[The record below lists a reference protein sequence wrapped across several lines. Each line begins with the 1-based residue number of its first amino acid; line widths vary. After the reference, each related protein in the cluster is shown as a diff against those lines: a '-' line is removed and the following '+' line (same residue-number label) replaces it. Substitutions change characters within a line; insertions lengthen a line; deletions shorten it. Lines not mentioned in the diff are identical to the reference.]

1 MRVNGIPNKYEILQE
16 YYLELNGE
24 EITYNEAMT
33 RYYELDTD
41 ERQDFVNYYNDYCK
55 EYYGDDTIDYEPL
68 DGTGYTWRN
77 AASGEFSTLSKND
90 LRVKYTLDA
99 YAKEQGLTL
108 DPQWAGYSAEEII
121 QMENNGVNIPKDVL
135 EIAHS
140 IYETTGSNYMTA
152 ESEAEENATSEKE
165 PFLELVPK
173 AAKKIQRCEE
183 NNEKISDAI
192 DELLPE
198 KNERER
204 KLKDKMKDQRQSLE
218 EYEALIKEWNKIQ
231 TKVNN
236 GEALSD
242 KEAQR
247 YAELTGMFEEKKSD
261 SDDAGFSIDKQEIA
275 KSLNE
280 INIYVT
286 LGEDLANETIEIS
299 DTLADYTSKT
309 NYKTTAQSVSK
320 EVGFIRTLI
329 AMAKGKN
336 LAEEANKVGND
347 TKEYTSETKTSVND
361 IATVLDIKDQLLS
374 TEEINTPESETGTGA
389 VQETDPESN
398 QAKEE
403 AKAPGVTE
411 EEDFVITDESIQQLT
426 SEASELNKDLLG
438 QTIHAIKSIKVAKD
452 DKKFAALANLKVTR
466 LVKDFKAK
474 EEERKQETES
484 LEEENK
490 QLKKEITDI
499 TGESEDE
506 IDQNLNSGE
515 DDSEKYDG
523 MEESDKQTVQSNK
536 QRISANNQA
545 IANLQQ
551 EDIDAQQTFKEN
563 TSKEKAVLDKAIPEE
578 TEEIANNTKYQQ
590 EVIPAAK
597 EQLSFTANNGLTLKR
612 IGRYRFKLGMRQFLS
627 RKGIINMAKGIRSM
641 RIGQE
646 ARDTASTRLPELAE
660 KITGAAVE
668 SGNTALNSLNKVNGQ
683 IVAITGEDTPQ
694 GVSQGDEEQKQQ
706 DENKEKADDKPV
718 TNGTNSSESPEEGA
732 AKTGDQATETVKE
745 TTSAVATSNPSPSAP
760 VPVSPARQA
769 ANIEGMRSSAKQ
781 TNKGNQAAAKT
792 GAPAKAN
799 ISSGSSSSESMQV
812 PTITKS
818 NAKSQGAAAKK
829 EAASIDSDVKK
840 GAKETEN
847 ITKDEEKSEK
857 QLEKETKNIEKQI
870 TKKTKE
876 MEKIQKETEKIQEE
890 QNKIIQEFEQLTLEN
905 EQLVAEAQ
913 AAATKQ
919 SSQPA
924 NNQNQQGGGLLGSNS
939 FAVGQTQNNEVADKI
954 SLISTNNQKINQLGL
969 KFTSNNRIVT
979 RNQKKVK
986 DAQKYIKT
994 STKKFEKKT
1003 KIREKKANERV
1014 KAEEAKQQKLQKQ
1027 LGLVGVFEKV
1037 FQLITAIGS
1046 ALNVFFG
1053 LGSILMGIGIAGSL
1067 QCATVK
1073 AGILAANGMLDQ
1085 AFLTLGMSIATAA
1098 VSIASMGGLSAVFS
1112 TTSNAASQGIN
1123 ALQAVTASFNLVSSG
1138 ASLGASVREFQ
1149 GKDAGILGSI
1159 ATIAGAASAITG
1171 AVGAFGSLGKAGTT
1185 ALSKMSTIAMQSGS
1199 IVSTTSQMIN
1209 QVRQW
1214 QGKEGDSK
1222 LANIMGMVGMGLT
1235 LVGTAG
1241 NIAAGIQSKK
1251 AEKADK
1257 AEGKDGKDG
1266 ENKTEKGDGE
1276 NGDKKAKTDEGE
1288 GSSDE
1293 QTSGSQN
1300 PGTTDG
1306 TTPTDKPATDTGA
1319 DQTEVKAPQTDAQ
1332 QQQGEQLK
1340 EAATQDSQQQTEEAV
1355 QEIEQT
1361 VENNSNP
1368 EDKGTSD
1375 DITQEDVAPEGNAP
1389 KPEGE
1394 QGGEPKKSIEDMTPE
1409 ERMEEMVKAARES
1422 SQKAFKKT
1430 IDDLKIDPKSLK
1442 IDPKIT
1448 MPQEPQQSKFAQFME
1463 KAQPYM
1469 EMVGT
1474 AAQLATS
1481 IMASNDETDDD
1492 TKRKVVPAWE
1502 FDRRTQ
1508 EIMKKRRKRQAALR
1522 RYFA

>member
-55 EYYGDDTIDYEPL
+55 EYYGDDSVDYEPI
-68 DGTGYTWRN
+68 DGNGYTWRN

-361 IATVLDIKDQLLS
+361 IATVLDIKDQLVS

-389 VQETDPESN
+389 VQETDPESS

-426 SEASELNKDLLG
+426 SEATELNKDLLG

-563 TSKEKAVLDKAIPEE
+563 TSKEKAILDKAIPEE
-578 TEEIANNTKYQQ
+578 TQEIANNTKYQQ

-694 GVSQGDEEQKQQ
+694 GVSQGDEDQKQQ
-706 DENKEKADDKPV
+706 EENQEKADDKPV
-718 TNGTNSSESPEEGA
+718 TNATNSSESPEEGA
-732 AKTGDQATETVKE
+732 AKTGNQATETVKE

-760 VPVSPARQA
+760 VPVSPVGQA
-769 ANIEGMRSSAKQ
+769 KDIEGMRASAKQ
-781 TNKGNQAAAKT
+781 TNKANKT
-792 GAPAKAN
+792 GAKN
-799 ISSGSSSSESMQV
+799 GGSTKIKSSSGSSSSDSMQV

-818 NAKSQGAAAKK
+818 NAKSQGQEAKK
-829 EAASIDSDVKK
+829 EAAGIDSDVKK

-913 AAATKQ
+913 AAASKQ

-1027 LGLVGVFEKV
+1027 LGIVGIFEKV

-1053 LGSILMGIGIAGSL
+1053 LGSILMTIGIAGSL

-1085 AFLTLGMSIATAA
+1085 AFITLGMSIATAA
-1098 VSIASMGGLSAVFS
+1098 LSIATMGGLSGAFS
-1112 TTSNAASQGIN
+1112 AASNAASQGIN
-1123 ALQAVTASFNLVSSG
+1123 ALQAVTASLNVVSSG
-1138 ASLGASVREFQ
+1138 ASLGASVQEFQ
-1149 GKDAGILGSI
+1149 GKDSGILGSI

-1171 AVGAFGSLGKAGTT
+1171 AAGAFGSLGNAGST
-1185 ALSKMSTIAMQSGS
+1185 LSKMSTIAMQSGS
-1199 IVSTTSQMIN
+1199 IISTSSQMIN

-1241 NIAAGIQSKK
+1241 NIASSIQDKK
-1251 AEKADK
+1251 AGKVDKTEKK
-1257 AEGKDGKDG
+1257 EGKDG

-1332 QQQGEQLK
+1332 QQQGQELK
-1340 EAATQDSQQQTEEAV
+1340 KAATGDAGQQTEEAIN
-1355 QEIEQT
+1355 EINQT

-1368 EDKGTSD
+1368 KENPTPEGTAPD
-1375 DITQEDVAPEGNAP
+1375 GTAPEGTAP
-1389 KPEGE
+1389 EAEGAE
-1394 QGGEPKKSIEDMTPE
+1394 GGQPRKNIEDMTPE
-1409 ERMEEMVKAARES
+1409 ERMKELSDIASES
-1422 SQKAFKKT
+1422 SKEAFNKA
-1430 IDDLKIDPKSLK
+1430 IEDLKIDPKTIEIKPMDLQK
-1442 IDPKIT
+1442 A
-1448 MPQEPQQSKFAQFME
+1448 PQQSKFAQFME

>member
-1 MRVNGIPNKYEILQE
+1 
-16 YYLELNGE
+16 
-24 EITYNEAMT
+24 
-33 RYYELDTD
+33 
-41 ERQDFVNYYNDYCK
+41 
-55 EYYGDDTIDYEPL
+55 
-68 DGTGYTWRN
+68 
-77 AASGEFSTLSKND
+77 
-90 LRVKYTLDA
+90 
-99 YAKEQGLTL
+99 
-108 DPQWAGYSAEEII
+108 
-121 QMENNGVNIPKDVL
+121 MENNGVNIPKDVL

-140 IYETTGSNYMTA
+140 IYETTGSNYLTT

-361 IATVLDIKDQLLS
+361 IATVLDIKDQLVS

-426 SEASELNKDLLG
+426 SEATELNKDLLG

-506 IDQNLNSGE
+506 IDENLNSGE
-515 DDSEKYDG
+515 DDSEKYNG

-551 EDIDAQQTFKEN
+551 EEIDNQQTFKEN
-563 TSKEKAVLDKAIPEE
+563 TSKEKAILDKAIPEE
-578 TEEIANNTKYQQ
+578 TQEIANNTKYQQ

-694 GVSQGDEEQKQQ
+694 GVSQGDEDQKQQ
-706 DENKEKADDKPV
+706 EENQEKADDKPV
-718 TNGTNSSESPEEGA
+718 TNATNSSESPEEGA

-745 TTSAVATSNPSPSAP
+745 TTSAVATNNPSPSAP
-760 VPVSPARQA
+760 VPVSPATQA
-769 ANIEGMRSSAKQ
+769 ASIEGMRSSTKQ

-792 GAPAKAN
+792 GAAASKRTGA
-799 ISSGSSSSESMQV
+799 SSASGGADEV
-812 PTITKS
+812 PEINKS
-818 NAKSQGAAAKK
+818 NARSEGNKAKK
-829 EAASIDSDVKK
+829 EAASIGSDVKK
-840 GAKETEN
+840 DSKETEN

-857 QLEKETKNIEKQI
+857 ELEKEAKVLEKRI
-870 TKKTKE
+870 TKEAKE
-876 MEKIQKETEKIQEE
+876 MEKLQKETEKIQ
-890 QNKIIQEFEQLTLEN
+890 QKQTQILQEFEQLTIQN
-905 EQLVAEAQ
+905 EQLIAEAQ
-913 AAATKQ
+913 SAAMNQPA
-919 SSQPA
+919 QPA
-924 NNQNQQGGGLLGSNS
+924 NNNQGQQAGGLLGSNS
-939 FAVGQTQNNEVADKI
+939 FNAGGAQNNTVNEKVSSI
-954 SLISTNNQKINQLGL
+954 ETNNQRIAQLGIE
-969 KFTSNNRIVT
+969 FTVNDKKVQK
-979 RNQKKVK
+979 NQKTIK
-986 DAQKYIKT
+986 ASQKFIKT
-994 STKKFEKKT
+994 SNKRFQKVTKT
-1003 KIREKKANERV
+1003 KEKKANERL
-1014 KAEEAKQQKLQKQ
+1014 KAEEAKQQKLQRQ
-1027 LGLVGVFEKV
+1027 LGMVGIFEKV

-1046 ALNVFFG
+1046 ALSIFFG
-1053 LGSILMGIGIAGSL
+1053 LGSILVAIGAAGSL

-1073 AGILAANGMLDQ
+1073 AGILAANGMIGQ
-1085 AFLTLGMSIATAA
+1085 AFMVLGMSIATTALTM
-1098 VSIASMGGLSAVFS
+1098 SGIGS
-1112 TTSNAASQGIN
+1112 AASG
-1123 ALQAVTASFNLVSSG
+1123 ALQIATASLNVVSSA
-1138 ASLGASVREFQ
+1138 ASLGASVQEFK

-1199 IVSTTSQMIN
+1199 ILSTSSQMIN
-1209 QVRQW
+1209 QVREW

-1241 NIAAGIQSKK
+1241 NIASSIQDKK
-1251 AEKADK
+1251 AGKVDKTEKK
-1257 AEGKDGKDG
+1257 EGKDG

-1332 QQQGEQLK
+1332 QQQGQELK
-1340 EAATQDSQQQTEEAV
+1340 KAATGNAGQQTEEAIN
-1355 QEIEQT
+1355 EINQT

-1368 EDKGTSD
+1368 KENPTPEGTAPD
-1375 DITQEDVAPEGNAP
+1375 GTAPEGTAP
-1389 KPEGE
+1389 EAEGTE
-1394 QGGEPKKSIEDMTPE
+1394 GGQPRKNIEDMTPE
-1409 ERMEEMVKAARES
+1409 ERMKELSDIASES
-1422 SQKAFKKT
+1422 SKEAFNKA
-1430 IDDLKIDPKSLK
+1430 IEDLKIDPKTIEIK
-1442 IDPKIT
+1442 PMDHQKA
-1448 MPQEPQQSKFAQFME
+1448 PQQSKFEKFMD

-1469 EMVGT
+1469 DLVGT
-1474 AAQLATS
+1474 AGQLAAS
-1481 IMASNDETDDD
+1481 IMTSNDETDDD
-1492 TKRKVVPAWE
+1492 TKRKVIPAWE
-1502 FDRRTQ
+1502 FDSRTQ

>member
-140 IYETTGSNYMTA
+140 IYETTGSNYLTT

-361 IATVLDIKDQLLS
+361 IATVLDIKDQLVS

-426 SEASELNKDLLG
+426 SEATELNKDLLG

-694 GVSQGDEEQKQQ
+694 GVSQGDEDQKQE
-706 DENKEKADDKPV
+706 DENQEKADDKPV
-718 TNGTNSSESPEEGA
+718 TNATNSSESPEEGA
-732 AKTGDQATETVKE
+732 AKTGNQATETVKE

-760 VPVSPARQA
+760 VPVSPATQA
-769 ANIEGMRSSAKQ
+769 ASIEGMRSSTRQ

-792 GAPAKAN
+792 GAAASKSTGA
-799 ISSGSSSSESMQV
+799 SSASGGADEV
-812 PTITKS
+812 PEINKS
-818 NAKSQGAAAKK
+818 NARSEGNEAKK
-829 EAASIDSDVKK
+829 EAASIGSDVKK
-840 GAKETEN
+840 DSKETEN

-857 QLEKETKNIEKQI
+857 ELEKEAKVLEKRI
-870 TKKTKE
+870 TKEAKE
-876 MEKIQKETEKIQEE
+876 MEKLQKETEKIQ
-890 QNKIIQEFEQLTLEN
+890 QKQTQILAEFEQLTIQN

-913 AAATKQ
+913 SAAMNQPA
-919 SSQPA
+919 QPA
-924 NNQNQQGGGLLGSNS
+924 NNNQGQQAGGLLGSNS
-939 FAVGQTQNNEVADKI
+939 FNAGGAQNNTVNEKVSSI
-954 SLISTNNQKINQLGL
+954 ETNNQRIAQLGIE
-969 KFTSNNRIVT
+969 FTVNDKKVQ
-979 RNQKKVK
+979 RNQKTIK
-986 DAQKYIKT
+986 ASQKFIKT
-994 STKKFEKKT
+994 SNKKFQKVTKT
-1003 KIREKKANERV
+1003 KEKKANERL
-1014 KAEEAKQQKLQKQ
+1014 KAEEAKQQKLQRQ
-1027 LGLVGVFEKV
+1027 LGMVGIFEKV

-1046 ALNVFFG
+1046 ALSIFFG
-1053 LGSILMGIGIAGSL
+1053 LGSILVAIGAAGSL

-1073 AGILAANGMLDQ
+1073 AGILAANGMIGQ
-1085 AFLTLGMSIATAA
+1085 AFMVLGMSIATTALTMTGIG
-1098 VSIASMGGLSAVFS
+1098 S
-1112 TTSNAASQGIN
+1112 AASG
-1123 ALQAVTASFNLVSSG
+1123 ALQVATASLNVVSSA
-1138 ASLGASVREFQ
+1138 ASLGASVQEFK
-1149 GKDAGILGSI
+1149 GKDSGILGSI

-1171 AVGAFGSLGKAGTT
+1171 AVGAFGSLGKTVDGVAKST
-1185 ALSKMSTIAMQSGS
+1185 LSKMSTIAMQSGS

-1209 QVRQW
+1209 QVREW

-1251 AEKADK
+1251 AEKA
-1257 AEGKDGKDG
+1257 EGKDG

-1306 TTPTDKPATDTGA
+1306 TTPTDKPATDAGA
-1319 DQTEVKAPQTDAQ
+1319 DQTEVKAPQTDSQ
-1332 QQQGEQLK
+1332 QQQGQELK
-1340 EAATQDSQQQTEEAV
+1340 QAASGDAQQKTDEAI

-1368 EDKGTSD
+1368 KENPTPEGTAPD
-1375 DITQEDVAPEGNAP
+1375 GTAPEGTAP
-1389 KPEGE
+1389 EAEGAE
-1394 QGGEPKKSIEDMTPE
+1394 GGQPRKNIEDMTPE
-1409 ERMEEMVKAARES
+1409 ERMKELSDIASES
-1422 SQKAFKKT
+1422 SKEAFNKA
-1430 IDDLKIDPKSLK
+1430 IEDLKIDPKTIEIKPMDLQK
-1442 IDPKIT
+1442 A
-1448 MPQEPQQSKFAQFME
+1448 PQQSKFAQFME

>member
-140 IYETTGSNYMTA
+140 IYETTGSNYLTT

-261 SDDAGFSIDKQEIA
+261 SDDAGFSIDKREIA

-361 IATVLDIKDQLLS
+361 IATVLDIKDQLVS

-551 EDIDAQQTFKEN
+551 EEIDNQQTFKEN
-563 TSKEKAVLDKAIPEE
+563 TSKEKAILDKAIPEE
-578 TEEIANNTKYQQ
+578 TQEIANNTKYQQ

-694 GVSQGDEEQKQQ
+694 GVSQGDEDQKQQ
-706 DENKEKADDKPV
+706 EENQEKADDKPV
-718 TNGTNSSESPEEGA
+718 TNATNSSESPEEGA
-732 AKTGDQATETVKE
+732 AKTGNQATETVKE

-760 VPVSPARQA
+760 VPVSPATQA
-769 ANIEGMRSSAKQ
+769 ASIEGMRSSTRQ

-792 GAPAKAN
+792 GAAASKRTGASSASGGADEVPA
-799 ISSGSSSSESMQV
+799 V
-812 PTITKS
+812 TKD
-818 NAKSQGAAAKK
+818 NAKS
-829 EAASIDSDVKK
+829 EAADANKNLGGIKSDTAKDQ
-840 GAKETEN
+840 KETES

-857 QLEKETKNIEKQI
+857 QLEKEAKNLEKQI
-870 TKKTKE
+870 KKEAKE
-876 MEKIQKETEKIQEE
+876 MEKLQKETEQIQ
-890 QNKIIQEFEQLTLEN
+890 QKQTQILQEFEQLSVQN

-913 AAATKQ
+913 SAAMNQPA
-919 SSQPA
+919 QPA
-924 NNQNQQGGGLLGSNS
+924 NNNQGQQAGGLLGSNS
-939 FAVGQTQNNEVADKI
+939 FNAGGAQNNTVNEKVSSI
-954 SLISTNNQKINQLGL
+954 ETNNQRITQLGIE
-969 KFTSNNRIVT
+969 FTANDKIVL
-979 RNQKKVK
+979 RNQKKITNS
-986 DAQKYIKT
+986 QKFIKT
-994 STKKFEKKT
+994 SNKRFQKVTKT
-1003 KIREKKANERV
+1003 KEKKANERV
-1014 KAEEAKQQKLQKQ
+1014 KAEEAKQKALQKK
-1027 LGLVGVFEKV
+1027 LGLVGIFEKV
-1037 FQLITAIGS
+1037 FQVVTSIGALLSAIPFTAPLGAILTNIGVGGT
-1046 ALNVFFG
+1046 LF
-1053 LGSILMGIGIAGSL
+1053 
-1067 QCATVK
+1067 CATVK
-1073 AGILAANGMLDQ
+1073 AGILAANGMIQQ
-1085 AFLTLGMSIATAA
+1085 AFMTLGMSIATAA
-1098 VSIASMGGLSAVFS
+1098 LSMVGAGS
-1112 TTSNAASQGIN
+1112 AASG
-1123 ALQAVTASFNLVSSG
+1123 ALQIATASLNVVSSA
-1138 ASLGASVREFQ
+1138 ASLGASVQEFK
-1149 GKDAGILGSI
+1149 GKDSGILGSI

-1199 IVSTTSQMIN
+1199 ILSTSSQMIN
-1209 QVRQW
+1209 QVREW

-1222 LANIMGMVGMGLT
+1222 VANIMGMVGMGLT

-1241 NIAAGIQSKK
+1241 NIASSIQDKK
-1251 AEKADK
+1251 AGKVDKTEKK
-1257 AEGKDGKDG
+1257 EGKDG